1 MNSSKQFLYFFIII
15 IILEFNTIS
24 LFNVSYANEI
34 HSIYAPTNLSYSLT
48 TSNQLVLTWE
58 DNSSNEIAFK
68 IERKKGLWGKYFYLY
83 ICEKDATSYT
93 DTEITIGNNY
103 YYRVMAY
110 NSNIESQY
118 SNEVLFSYIDDD
130 PPVIT
135 GLSDDL
141 IVKEKKSW
149 TWDGTDISQPVLFR
163 YAINQVLDYTELN
176 NEFSGVTSAV
186 KDAKDGS
193 GKWFIHVQAKDAS
206 GNKSKVVTV
215 SAELDCP
222 LNISDSVLISDLSPE
237 IGDSYT
243 VVFNAI
249 CGYLPLEWSIVHG
262 NLPPNLT
269 FDHLNGNIDGKLNTF
284 GHYEF
289 SVRVR
294 DSKNILAEKKHEIDI
309 TKKLEILTTS
319 INNSCLLIQDDF
331 QAEIHAIGGKKP
343 YSFNI
348 LNGNLP
354 DGLSLT
360 IDGRITGIP
369 QKKESC
375 FFTVSV
381 VDDFENQNSKE
392 FYLEA
397 AEPLLISNTT
407 LNSGIVGK
415 DYGFTLSALGGC
427 NELYEWNIYSGQLAP
442 GMNFDRTKGLIYGI
456 PTDSFYS
463 TIVFSVLD
471 KNKHYSYKEFMLQI
485 CHPIEIT
492 IDCLPD
498 ALTNEDYSEL
508 IRAKGGIRPFYY
520 EYIGELPH
528 GLTFNKIDGIVSGV
542 PTIGGTN
549 NIIVTLTDS
558 SYPNPQRVTKNI
570 RIKITD
576 TLTILTPAILNVIE
590 KDKQISDFYLQAGGI
605 KNPSS
610 CIWSI
615 LDALPEGIYLNKNSG
630 EIFGKPQKSGD
641 FIFTVQL
648 KDTIENCSVQKKF
661 YWHINDQFLIT
672 TEIIPDW
679 KRMVSDSFVLQTKG
693 GLSPYTWTIKNG
705 ELPKGLI
712 LNESTG
718 HIHGQPTERQSVS
731 IVIEVCDK
739 NFRITDK
746 EYNFSVYDLPNFST
760 EIISNG
766 KVNCAYIATISINSG
781 FPDYFWRIK
790 KGFLPE
796 GLFAQFNFDTAIIDG
811 IPKKEGNY
819 PITFEV
825 IDSGQYAKP
834 VCQTYT
840 IFIKDTVT
848 ITKNTL
854 KDAIQGKQYLDSI
867 QVSGAVGS
875 CMWEITEGV
884 LPKGLSLNSA
894 TGEIS
899 GILSENAKSSY
910 FTIRVSDDEFCF
922 TYDEKEFL
930 IYIISDPLLFI
941 VTRQLTKAQQKNMY
955 QYDLEAKGGL
965 QPYHWEI
972 LKPLNLPSGLS
983 LNSCGILS
991 GFPNECGD
999 FYFTVTIEDK
1009 MNKLVAQE
1017 LHLSVRCNNSIE
1029 FDINDNGLID
1039 IGDLVYYLQLLAKTY
1054 DDIES
1059 QKDTGIEHIV
1069 FLLQVIS
1076 KIN

>member
-1 MNSSKQFLYFFIII
+1 MNPSNQFLYFFIII
-15 IILEFNTIS
+15 ILEFNAIS
-24 LFNVSYANEI
+24 LFSVSYANELLYI
-34 HSIYAPTNLSYSLT
+34 NAPTNLSYSLT
-48 TSNQLVLTWE
+48 TSNRLIILTWD
-58 DNSSNEIAFK
+58 DNSSNEIAFR
-68 IERKKGLWGKYFYLY
+68 IEKKKGLWGKYLV
-83 ICEKDATSYT
+83 IQSCEKNATSYT
-93 DTEITIGNNY
+93 DNEINIGNNY

-110 NSNIESQY
+110 NESIESNY

-130 PPVIT
+130 PPVII

-141 IVKEKKSW
+141 ISKEKKCW
-149 TWDGTDISQPVLFR
+149 TWNATDISQPVLFR
-163 YAINQVLDYTELN
+163 YAINQVLDCTELN
-176 NEFSGVTSAV
+176 SEFSNVTSAV
-186 KDAKDGS
+186 KDAKDGY

-206 GNKSKVVTV
+206 GNKSKVVTA

-222 LNISDSVLISDLSPE
+222 LNISESVLISDLSPE

-269 FDHLNGNIDGKLNTF
+269 FNHLNGNIDGKLNTF

-289 SVRVR
+289 SVRVM
-294 DSKNILAEKKHEIDI
+294 DSKNNLAEKKHEIDI

-319 INNSCLLIQDDF
+319 VHNNCLQIQESF
-331 QAEIHAIGGKKP
+331 QADIHAIGGKKP

-348 LNGNLP
+348 MNGNLP
-354 DGLSLT
+354 DGLSLNT
-360 IDGRITGIP
+360 NGRIAGMP

-381 VDDFENQNSKE
+381 VDDFENQNSME
-392 FYLEA
+392 FYLET
-397 AEPLLISNTT
+397 AEPLLISNTP
-407 LNSGIVGK
+407 LNNGIVGK
-415 DYGFTLSALGGC
+415 DYNFTLSAIGGC

-442 GMNFDRTKGLIYGI
+442 GINFDRTKGCIYGI

-463 TIVFSVLD
+463 TIVFSVSD
-471 KNKHYSYKEFMLQI
+471 KNKHYKNKDFILQI

-492 IDCLPD
+492 TDCLPD
-498 ALTNEDYSEL
+498 ALSDEDYSEL

-528 GLTFNKIDGIVSGV
+528 GLTFNKKDGIVSGV
-542 PTIGGTN
+542 PTTGGIN
-549 NIIVTLTDS
+549 NISVTLTDS

-570 RIKITD
+570 RIKVTD

-590 KDKQISDFYLQAGGI
+590 KGKQISDFYLQAGGI
-605 KNPSS
+605 KPPSS

-630 EIFGKPQKSGD
+630 KLYGIPQKSGD

-648 KDTIENCSVQKKF
+648 EDTIENCTVQKKF

-679 KRMVSDSFVLQTKG
+679 KRMVSDSFLLQTKG
-693 GLSPYTWTIKNG
+693 GLSPYKWTIKNG
-705 ELPKGLI
+705 ELPQGLI
-712 LNESTG
+712 LSESTG
-718 HIHGQPTERQSVS
+718 HIHGKPIKTQSVS

-739 NFRITDK
+739 NLRIA
-746 EYNFSVYDLPNFST
+746 ENHYNFNVYDLPKFTT
-760 EIISNG
+760 ETIPNG

-781 FPDYFWRIK
+781 FPDYHWRIK

-848 ITKNTL
+848 ITKNSL
-854 KDAIQGKQYLDSI
+854 KDAIKGKQYLDAI

-875 CMWEITEGV
+875 CMWEITEGM
-884 LPKGLSLNSA
+884 LPKGLSLNAA

-899 GILSENAKSSY
+899 GILSENAKSSC

-922 TYDEKEFL
+922 AYDEKEFC
-930 IYIISDPLLFI
+930 IYIISDPSLFI
-941 VTRQLTKAQQKNMY
+941 ITRQLTKAQQKSMY
-955 QYDLEAKGGL
+955 QYDLEGKGGL

-972 LKPLNLPSGLS
+972 LKPLNLPGGLS

-991 GFPNECGD
+991 GMPNECGD
-999 FYFTVTIEDK
+999 FYFSVTLEDN

-1017 LHLSVRCNNSIE
+1017 LHLSVLCNNSIE
-1029 FDINDNGLID
+1029 FDSNKNGSID
-1039 IGDLVYYLQLLAKTY
+1039 IGDVVYYLQLLAKY
-1054 DDIES
+1054 DIES
-1059 QKDTGIEHIV
+1059 QKDTGIEHII